1 MGKKEKLE
9 LIAIGFFLVVIAIV
23 LMLQRPKASEE
34 MVIRRPG
41 SGGKKQTLY
50 LSVGDLQETFSFRV
64 KERERTK
71 EELEQ
76 LFQNTHEEI
85 EKILNPDGADVIWL
99 THSLELPEECVAT
112 GAFLEWD
119 SSEPGLLSKK
129 GEVNRG
135 SLTEETEVTLMV
147 RITLGEERREE
158 WFSVW
163 LLPLLPESGEHSLY
177 LAGQYLERLEEET
190 RYEDSF
196 TLPKEYEGVSIRETE
211 EKKKWYLLIPVAFF
225 LIPVLVLAGKRQEQE
240 KQKRL
245 WEKELLAAYPQLITK
260 LTLYVGAG
268 LSLRNAWERLAAEYR
283 ERRKKTGKNEAVYE
297 EILMLT
303 GELKNGTPEAKAYE
317 ALGRRLELRPYQ
329 RCMSLLIGQ
338 LEKGA
343 GGLREKLEYEVRL
356 AWDKHRLRAEAVGSE
371 AQTKL
376 LFPMMGMLFLVF
388 AIVMLPAFFQMGL

>member
-1 MGKKEKLE
+1 M
-9 LIAIGFFLVVIAIV
+9 
-23 LMLQRPKASEE
+23 
-34 MVIRRPG
+34 
-41 SGGKKQTLY
+41 
-50 LSVGDLQETFSFRV
+50 
-64 KERERTK
+64 
-71 EELEQ
+71 
-76 LFQNTHEEI
+76 
-85 EKILNPDGADVIWL
+85 
-99 THSLELPEECVAT
+99 
-112 GAFLEWD
+112 
-119 SSEPGLLSKK
+119 
-129 GEVNRG
+129 
-135 SLTEETEVTLMV
+135 
-147 RITLGEERREE
+147 
-158 WFSVW
+158 
-163 LLPLLPESGEHSLY
+163 PESGEHSLY

-240 KQKRL
+240 KRKRL